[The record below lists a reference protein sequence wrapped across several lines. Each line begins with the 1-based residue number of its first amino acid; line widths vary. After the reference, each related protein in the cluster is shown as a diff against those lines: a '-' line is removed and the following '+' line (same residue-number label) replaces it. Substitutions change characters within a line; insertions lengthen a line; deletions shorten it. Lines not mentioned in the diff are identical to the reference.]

1 MTIKTKLLGRM
12 IFILVLSLSLTGYL
26 SIQIATR
33 ALNKKL
39 EENAI
44 LLSNSYARQLDNDL
58 ISYQLG
64 VRKLASA
71 VVTSINIEDS
81 LLEEKR
87 LYPVFG
93 QLYYTSIAGEVLEQ
107 VPYTGEDVPINFYE
121 KIYWQAALT
130 TQEVT
135 VSEINDDFGYRA
147 LIISAPVYLPYVSE
161 RAPVNQGVISVII
174 PIDKLLEN
182 LTTVKIGE
190 TGGIFILDKN
200 GRFIT
205 SGLLDATPGSH
216 FSELGSDEFL
226 ADIERYMTGQQEGSG
241 AYTLNDQQMY
251 ISFAPIRSVGWS
263 LAVNITDDEFSRDVR
278 QSTLMVFGVVLGSI
292 LIFISL
298 TYLLVN
304 NIIHPIRQLTDTI
317 KVVESGN
324 LDVDAPIYSDDEV
337 GVLAKAF
344 NKMTHQL
351 RQVLVDLRQEV
362 EIRRQAEVELV
373 KHRDQLEE
381 IVQERTAALEA
392 INIQLKKLSI
402 TDHLTNLYNRRHF
415 FDLAPIE
422 FERAR
427 RYEHDLAV
435 ILFDID
441 NFKRVNDTYG
451 HFVGDQVLVS
461 VSGLCQKTSRQHDIL
476 ARFGGEEF
484 IILLPETGLQR
495 AISTAERLREMIAQ
509 TPIDTESGSI
519 SITTSFGVVAL
530 SAKDDLEFKQ
540 LLVRVDEALYHAKET
555 GRNRVSAW
563 QKT

>member
-1 MTIKTKLLGRM
+1 M
-12 IFILVLSLSLTGYL
+12 
-26 SIQIATR
+26 
-33 ALNKKL
+33 
-39 EENAI
+39 
-44 LLSNSYARQLDNDL
+44 
-58 ISYQLG
+58 
-64 VRKLASA
+64 
-71 VVTSINIEDS
+71 
-81 LLEEKR
+81 
-87 LYPVFG
+87 
-93 QLYYTSIAGEVLEQ
+93 
-107 VPYTGEDVPINFYE
+107 
-121 KIYWQAALT
+121 
-130 TQEVT
+130 
-135 VSEINDDFGYRA
+135 
-147 LIISAPVYLPYVSE
+147 
-161 RAPVNQGVISVII
+161 
-174 PIDKLLEN
+174 
-182 LTTVKIGE
+182 
-190 TGGIFILDKN
+190 
-200 GRFIT
+200 
-205 SGLLDATPGSH
+205 
-216 FSELGSDEFL
+216 
-226 ADIERYMTGQQEGSG
+226 
-241 AYTLNDQQMY
+241 
-251 ISFAPIRSVGWS
+251 
-263 LAVNITDDEFSRDVR
+263 
-278 QSTLMVFGVVLGSI
+278 
-292 LIFISL
+292 
-298 TYLLVN
+298 
-304 NIIHPIRQLTDTI
+304 
-317 KVVESGN
+317 
-324 LDVDAPIYSDDEV
+324 
-337 GVLAKAF
+337 AKAF